1 MPQHAAAAKPDQV
14 STSNILQRSRQLCG
28 LRNSPQSTK
37 AARPFAPAS
46 LGSLYSAATS
56 MQVQAVTTKPHSAA
70 CRGPCRRRRSAVT
83 AIAAPERPVVPPPE
97 KRIPPPEVH
106 SSASERCVC
115 SCLGAWGCI
124 HGLFDACLPGTG
136 PVARCCLPFRPPA
149 TCWPAWAEPTCAAL
163 QGMAR
168 CSATAQA
175 TPQSCL
181 SAGSRMQWQTCG
193 GWPPRRCTAASGT
206 DAPKSMTRA
215 LHR

>member
-1 MPQHAAAAKPDQV
+1 MSAGAPARHAEAAAAAAAAPERLGGLQPAQTQPTPLKLSVDRMHGGCVTPSALAPAPCQPGTHVATARGCCKPDQV
-14 STSNILQRSRQLCG
+14 STANFLQRSRQLRG

-106 SSASERCVC
+106 SSESERCVC
-115 SCLGAWGCI
+115 SFLGAWGCI
-124 HGLFDACLPGTG
+124 HGLFDA
-136 PVARCCLPFRPPA
+136 
-149 TCWPAWAEPTCAAL
+149 
-163 QGMAR
+163 
-168 CSATAQA
+168 
-175 TPQSCL
+175 
-181 SAGSRMQWQTCG
+181 
-193 GWPPRRCTAASGT
+193 
-206 DAPKSMTRA
+206 
-215 LHR
+215 